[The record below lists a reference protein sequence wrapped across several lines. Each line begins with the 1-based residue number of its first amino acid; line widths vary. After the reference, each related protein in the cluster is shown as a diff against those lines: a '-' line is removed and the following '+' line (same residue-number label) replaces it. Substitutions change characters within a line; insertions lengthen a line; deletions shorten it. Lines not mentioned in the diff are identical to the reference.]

1 MNNQTYAQCNF
12 SPDTIHLTKRGV
24 VWRAVRHIATSE
36 FPPMGYGVSPQ
47 QALEALWLEEGIA
60 MEVHDDTPDQ
70 EERPIPENL
79 QRWLDD
85 TGAKTIQ

>member
-12 SPDTIHLTKRGV
+12 QPDTIHLTKRGV

-36 FPPMGYGVSPQ
+36 FPPMGYGVTPQ
-47 QALEALWLEEGIA
+47 QAIEALWLEEAI
-60 MEVHDDTPDQ
+60 DLPDPQ

-79 QRWLDD
+79 QQWLNDG
-85 TGAKTIQ
+85 GAKSIHD

>member
-1 MNNQTYAQCNF
+1 MKTQTYTMCNLP
-12 SPDTIHLTKRGV
+12 PDTITLTKRGV
-24 VWRAVRHIATSE
+24 VWRAVRYVNSSE
-36 FPPMGYGVSPQ
+36 FPPMGYGTTPQ
-47 QALEALWLEEGIA
+47 AAIEALWLEEGIA

-70 EERPIPENL
+70 AEQPIPENL